1 MSFEILSVIIM
12 SVLPIA
18 ELRGAIPLGLGLGL
32 DPMIVIPVS
41 IFFNIL
47 VFFPVFFG
55 LSAIKNTILY
65 RSNLIQRQLD
75 RIHLKRDIIDKYGY
89 FGLFLLVAI
98 PLPFTGAYTGT
109 ILAWLLGMDWK
120 KSFVSVAIGVVTAGI
135 IVSAISL
142 GFVNFFW

>member
-1 MSFEILSVIIM
+1 MVYEILSVIIM

-32 DPMIVIPVS
+32 DPMVVIPLS

-55 LSAIKNTILY
+55 LSAIKDTILY
-65 RSNLIQRQLD
+65 RSKLVQRQLD
-75 RIHLKRDIIDKYGY
+75 RIHLKRYHVDKYGY
-89 FGLFLLVAI
+89 LGLFLLVAI

-109 ILAWLLGMDWK
+109 ILAWLLGLDWK
-120 KSFVSVAIGVVTAGI
+120 RSFVSVSCGVFVAGI
-135 IVSAISL
+135 IVSALSFGVI
-142 GFVNFFW
+142 NFF